1 MLTVSER
8 PAASSD
14 AVARRMQNTAQRDT
28 PAEMKPRRELHRR
41 GFRYRVDTAIPGVTR
56 GRPDLVF
63 PTEKVAVFVD
73 GCFWHSCP
81 EHATVPKE
89 NREWWVEKLLGNVER
104 DRRHDCELRGA
115 GWAVLRFW
123 EHEGPIEA
131 VDSVTLVLE
140 NRRGDPI
147 A

>member
-1 MLTVSER
+1 MSER

-14 AVARRMQNTAQRDT
+14 VVARRMQNTAQRDT
-28 PAEMKPRRELHRR
+28 PAEMELRRELHRR
-41 GFRYRVDTAIPGVTR
+41 GFRYRVDTSIPGVTR

-63 PTEKVAVFVD
+63 LSEKVAVFVD

-89 NREWWVEKLLGNVER
+89 NREWWVEKLEGNVER
-104 DRRHDCELRGA
+104 DRRHDRELTET

-123 EHEGPIEA
+123 EHEDLLEA
-131 VDSVTLVLE
+131 ADQVERAVKSKRASV
-140 NRRGDPI
+140 
-147 A
+147 